1 MMTFTQRLQNGG
13 KPHKVALVAVM
24 RKMIVLINALLCDQ
38 RGWENRTPL
47 TGV

>member
-1 MMTFTQRLQNGG
+1 L
-13 KPHKVALVAVM
+13 PIVPVAVM
-24 RKMIVLINALLCDQ
+24 RTRIVRINARLRDQ